1 MAVMTRSAY
10 RRAAEMDASRLQSGL
25 ESVND
30 NGHEI
35 YEGITNNDCDDCDDN
50 VTGKGSSFSYH
61 EQVCSNH
68 HSFDVDRPNILGGA
82 TLLLYDAMAWT
93 AMIACTSV
101 MYTIIQ

>member
-30 NGHEI
+30 NGHGI
-35 YEGITNNDCDDCDDN
+35 YEGINNDCDDDN
-50 VTGKGSSFSYH
+50 VTDKGSSFSYH
-61 EQVCSNH
+61 EQVCSSH

-101 MYTIIQ
+101 MYTTIIR